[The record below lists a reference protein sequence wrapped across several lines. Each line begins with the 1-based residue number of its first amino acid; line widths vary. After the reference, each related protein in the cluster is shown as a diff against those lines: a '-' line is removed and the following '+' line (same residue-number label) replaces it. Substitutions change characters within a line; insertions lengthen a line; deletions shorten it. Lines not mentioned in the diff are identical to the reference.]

1 MKKKHIIAI
10 LAAVLVATPLFAVFT
25 EKDLAQTLSV
35 LRYELNQDYAKLGS
49 RQGRL
54 EMRSASQHSSIT
66 EMVKKCNELSLI
78 LYSQNPD
85 FTFDMTYA
93 LNEVTEEYDAFK
105 KRKMPYDEMLARYDL
120 EIEKYENL
128 IRSLKR
134 IPPRIKDER
143 DTLSRI
149 SFMSDSV
156 KAVTDSLRAEMIS
169 SGDTSVRFG
178 MAGMPVPRMQNPQ
191 QKSAGQQGMQRP
203 DPEKLKAL
211 RDTSR
216 QGTLFWLDEQ
226 GQQDRDSCIIYATAL
241 LNVYKAAKISILVD
255 SEYYE
260 SASKRLEESYT
271 YAQNRYR
278 DIQKK
283 IFIQGQDD
291 YFTVL
296 GSFGSYARKAI
307 QDAKAKY
314 NTAFDIDNESIVSHS
329 QWRGPKVLGFIA
341 LVLVYIMVATLL
353 SIIIINILKKR
364 VKKFQDEEFRKKMPC
379 LTLLCGFVIFAF
391 SLPIAS
397 HTLNQNFFRMASRLL
412 LIFAWLVSAIL
423 LSIFIRLRGDKI
435 RYGLRL
441 YTPLILLGL
450 IIITFRII
458 FIPNSL
464 VNLILPPLLVLF
476 FFWQLSLCLKAK
488 GKVENSDVVYAWIT
502 LVVIAATAIM
512 AISGYVLLAVQA
524 VIWWLFQF
532 AAIETIT
539 ALYDILSMY
548 YEKFI
553 AERLAERRK
562 KLRSDFSNKAKGTYI
577 EITWLFDL
585 IEMVAVPVL
594 AIASIPF
601 CIWLATGVFDL
612 SETCKT
618 IFYKPFF
625 NLTDA
630 SGNDILHL
638 SIYKLVLTASL
649 FFIFRYAAYA
659 IKAFYRHLKF
669 QSTRR
674 KSGQDYIRANQINLT
689 LANNVISILVWGTY
703 IVIAI
708 ILLKIPMGAISIVA
722 AGLAT
727 GIGLAL
733 KDILNNF
740 IYGIQLMSGRL
751 RVGDYVECDGIRGKV
766 ESITYQSTQIETI
779 DGAVMAFTNTTL
791 FNKNFKNLTRNNSY
805 EFVKILVGVSY
816 GTSVDE
822 ARKVILEAL
831 EPVRTKD
838 RFNREIVD
846 PARGISVA
854 FSDFADSAVE
864 LAIKQYVLVE
874 EEIGYIAR
882 AKEAVYAAL
891 GKAGIEIPFPQRDV
905 SVRIEKD

>member
-10 LAAVLVATPLFAVFT
+10 IAALLATTPLFAVFT

-35 LRYELNQDYAKLGS
+35 LRYELNQDYSKLGS

-54 EMRSASQHSSIT
+54 EMSNTAQHSSIT
-66 EMVKKCNELSLI
+66 EMIKKCNELSLI
-78 LYSQNPD
+78 LYSQNQD

-93 LNEVTEEYDAFK
+93 LNEVTDEYDDFK
-105 KRKMPYDEMLARYDL
+105 KKRIPYDEMLARYDL

-134 IPPRIKDER
+134 IPPRIR
-143 DTLSRI
+143 DDNDSLSRI

-156 KAVTDSLRAEMIS
+156 RAVTDSLKAEMIA
-169 SGDTSVRFG
+169 SGDTTVRIWG
-178 MAGMPVPRMQNPQ
+178 TPAAANSRKGASSQ
-191 QKSAGQQGMQRP
+191 QTTAL
-203 DPEKLKAL
+203 DPSKLKAL
-211 RDTSR
+211 RDTS
-216 QGTLFWLDEQ
+216 TKNALFWLDEQ

-241 LNVYKAAKISILVD
+241 LNVYKSAKIRILVD

-260 SASKRLEESYT
+260 SASQRLEESYT
-271 YAQNRYR
+271 YAQSRYR

-283 IFIQGQDD
+283 IFIEGQDN
-291 YFTVL
+291 YFKVI
-296 GSFGSYARKAI
+296 GSFGKYAKKAF
-307 QDAKAKY
+307 QDARAKY
-314 NTAFDIDNESIVSHS
+314 NTAFDIDNGSIVSHS
-329 QWRGPKVLGFIA
+329 QWRGPKVLGFIV
-341 LVLVYIMVATLL
+341 LVLAYILAATLL
-353 SIIIINILKKR
+353 SILTINILKKR
-364 VKKFQDEEFRKKMPC
+364 VRKFSEEEFQKKMPC
-379 LTLLCGFVIFAF
+379 LTLLCGFVIFAI
-391 SLPIAS
+391 SLPIAGAS
-397 HTLNQNFFRMASRLL
+397 VNQNFFKMASRLL
-412 LIFAWLVSAIL
+412 LIFAWLVSAVL
-423 LSIFIRLRGDKI
+423 LSISIRFRGDKI
-435 RYGLRL
+435 RYGMKL

-464 VNLILPPLLVLF
+464 VNLILPPLLVIF
-476 FFWQLSLCLKAK
+476 FFWQLKLCLGAK
-488 GKVENSDVVYAWIT
+488 EKVENSDVVYSWIT
-502 LVVIAATAIM
+502 LVVIASTAMI
-512 AISGYVLLAVQA
+512 AIAGYVLLAVQA

-539 ALYDILSMY
+539 ALYDILAMY
-548 YEKFI
+548 YDKYI
-553 AERLAERRK
+553 ADRLAERRK

-577 EITWLFDL
+577 EVTWLFDL
-585 IEMVAVPVL
+585 IKMVAVPVL
-594 AIASIPF
+594 AIASVPL

-612 SETCKT
+612 SGTCKT

-625 NLTDA
+625 NLTGT

-638 SIYKLVLTASL
+638 SIYKLALTLSL

-669 QSTRR
+669 QNTRR

-689 LANNVISILVWGTY
+689 LANNVISILVWGVY
-703 IVIAI
+703 IIITI
-708 ILLKIPMGAISIVA
+708 ILMKIPMGAISIVA

-733 KDILNNF
+733 KDVLNNF

-766 ESITYQSTQIETI
+766 DSITYQSTQIETL

-805 EFVKILVGVSY
+805 EFVKIIVGVSY
-816 GTSVDE
+816 GTDVEE
-822 ARKVILEAL
+822 ARQVILEAL

-854 FSDFADSAVE
+854 FSDFADSSVE

-874 EEIGYIAR
+874 EEPGYIAR

-905 SVRIEKD
+905 SVRIEKEKE